1 MSVCAVYA
9 TFRVAVRKFKK
20 NQHYKKSRTRKLFTD
35 GNPVSQSPISSP
47 SSFCACVLCFISQV
61 ETLAFLRQGI
71 ASACMIHF
79 VSAPK
84 SGKRIIS
91 RPFKDCNFFPLQ
103 IIQST
108 RSDPNSIRE
117 EQAGNYCSLLAL
129 NDGYRLVRA
138 VYQMFSKQTLPQM
151 EIRKHR
157 QLMNPHDLADRILDP
172 MPVLPVIK
180 HYLSCP
186 EASFAVLLPKD
197 R

>member
-1 MSVCAVYA
+1 MSICAVYA

-91 RPFKDCNFFPLQ
+91 RPFKDCNFSPCRLFNPPVATQ
-103 IIQST
+103 IASGKNRLAIIAVFSLST
-108 RSDPNSIRE
+108 MATGLSEHFIRCSPNRH
-117 EQAGNYCSLLAL
+117 CL
-129 NDGYRLVRA
+129 
-138 VYQMFSKQTLPQM
+138 K
-151 EIRKHR
+151 
-157 QLMNPHDLADRILDP
+157 
-172 MPVLPVIK
+172 
-180 HYLSCP
+180 
-186 EASFAVLLPKD
+186 
-197 R
+197 